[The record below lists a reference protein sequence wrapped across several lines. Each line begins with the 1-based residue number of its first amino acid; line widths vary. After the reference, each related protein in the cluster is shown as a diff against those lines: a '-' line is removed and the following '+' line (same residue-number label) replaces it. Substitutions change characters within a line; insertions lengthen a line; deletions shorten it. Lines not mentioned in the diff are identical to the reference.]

1 MMIDPASHLI
11 INKAITLILRQKRV
25 LIFLSEVLQINNF
38 IADLKLNAGLVLQIF
53 VYSASHC
60 LLIKSVRPAVLSDCV

>member
-25 LIFLSEVLQINNF
+25 LIFLSEVLQINNL

-60 LLIKSVRPAVLSDCV
+60 LLIKSVRPVVLSDCV